1 MEYPIEIKGKT
12 IKQVRKLNL
21 SGKNLKF
28 IPDNVFQYTNLE
40 KLDLSKNRIEIIP
53 KEILKLRKLRQ
64 LKYCTLQILDLIKCQ
79 VQGSKLT

>member
-1 MEYPIEIKGKT
+1 MTAKLQKKMEYPIEIKGKT

-40 KLDLSKNRIEIIP
+40 KLDLSKNRIEISVWNCSS
-53 KEILKLRKLRQ
+53 ILMK
-64 LKYCTLQILDLIKCQ
+64 TQ
-79 VQGSKLT
+79 VLCFLWPL

>member
-40 KLDLSKNRIEIIP
+40 KLDLSKN
-53 KEILKLRKLRQ
+53 
-64 LKYCTLQILDLIKCQ
+64 
-79 VQGSKLT
+79 SKSPLARMAVPI